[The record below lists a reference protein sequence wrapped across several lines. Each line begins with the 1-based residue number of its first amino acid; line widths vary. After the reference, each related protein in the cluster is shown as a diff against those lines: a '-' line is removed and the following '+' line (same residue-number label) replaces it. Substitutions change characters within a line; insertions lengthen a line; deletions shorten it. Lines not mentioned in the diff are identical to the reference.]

1 MSNASA
7 AIDKRVLSAVENQDF
22 IVSYWKGLRIG
33 EQTFSEGSRLSGRWL
48 MIQFGPTHGRRIS
61 SLIYTHS
68 IYAIPAGTNGECD
81 SPVPDDEEFEEA
93 RARNFEWPA
102 RHGQDTED
110 QDGEDQA
117 GSGGQAGAQP
127 GGVQV
132 AEDQAQL
139 EAGPYDP
146 AAGTIKD
153 VMAYVTRHP
162 AESDDVLAAETAP
175 GGLNRQTLVKWLQG

>member
-7 AIDKRVLSAVENQDF
+7 AIDRRVLSAVENQDF

-68 IYAIPAGTNGECD
+68 IYAIPAGTNGERD
-81 SPVPDDEEFEEA
+81 SPVPDEAEFEEA

-102 RHGQDTED
+102 SHGQDPED

-117 GSGGQAGAQP
+117 GPGGQAGAQP
-127 GGVQV
+127 GDDQ
-132 AEDQAQL
+132 ADEDQAQL
-139 EAGPYDP
+139 APYDP
-146 AAGTIKD
+146 AVGTIKE
-153 VMAYVTRHP
+153 VMAYATRNP
-162 AESDDVLAAETAP
+162 SESDAILAAETAP